1 MIAELILLLVSLIV
15 LARAS
20 ELVVDNS
27 LEIANYF
34 RVSELVVGFLLVSIA
49 TSLPELSIAITSLF
63 ENASLVSAG
72 NVLGANIADITL
84 VLGAAALV
92 SQFKI
97 SEGDAWKSANLL
109 VLAALAPFLL
119 LFFPGFWTSV
129 LLLAIFAAYAV
140 LALKQRSDK
149 TKQTVSKN
157 KVQLAALFFAFGIIL
172 LLVSADFAVKSAVF
186 LASLLGVSSVIVGAT
201 IISIGTTLPEL
212 MVNLQSVRKRNYS
225 LAIGNSVGSTVV
237 NSTLVLGLASF
248 SKPLLNSNF
257 LFLAILFLVA
267 AGLVAG
273 LLQTRFLDKK
283 KGVVLLAAYVIF
295 LAAMLAFEGIF

>member
-129 LLLAIFAAYAV
+129 LLLVIFAAYAV

-157 KVQLAALFFAFGIIL
+157 KAWLAALFFAFGIIL

-186 LASLLGVSSVIVGAT
+186 LASLLGVSSMIVGAT
-201 IISIGTTLPEL
+201 IVSIGTTLPEL

-225 LAIGNSVGSTVV
+225 LAIGNSVGSTVI
-237 NSTLVLGLASF
+237 NSTLILGVASF